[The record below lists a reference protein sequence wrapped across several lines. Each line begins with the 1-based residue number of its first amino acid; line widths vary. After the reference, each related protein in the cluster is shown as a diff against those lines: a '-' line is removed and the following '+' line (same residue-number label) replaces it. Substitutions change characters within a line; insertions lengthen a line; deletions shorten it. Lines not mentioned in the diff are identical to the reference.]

1 MTGYVKL
8 MAVALVA
15 GGLAAAATPW
25 RVSRA
30 TVADAVAGS
39 LARDAGLDAVV
50 GGPVT
55 LKLLP
60 RPRLQATQVSV
71 SAEAGAILLD
81 APLLKAELDI
91 ASLLRGT
98 WRLSS
103 ATLVEPTL
111 TVDLDRLAVRAPRD
125 ATPSRGAPVMLRFR
139 SGLLRTRSA
148 TGFADLLATGVDAS
162 AAWSGDGEDLVVS
175 GVATL
180 RGATAQFAG
189 ALQHP
194 ALSLTP
200 AGSSASLHVVSPL
213 FDVSV
218 DGVLSGG
225 TQEQFAGRAS
235 LATASLPRL
244 MRRLDGFPVSLASKR
259 AMISG
264 DLVAKPHDLSLSNAV
279 LRLDKARFEGTLAW
293 RRDGG
298 RGLVAGTL
306 ATDLLDLDALAGDS
320 LDAARVD
327 GLYRRPLTASPF
339 GTDID
344 MRISATAARL
354 GRVTLEDAAF
364 AALVRGDRLE
374 LTLDEAGAYGGLVKA
389 RAIATLG
396 PDGIDAHADLSSKHL
411 DLGLLSE
418 GLSGHER
425 VGGAV
430 TAHAALDGH
439 GASLRDVVA
448 DLQGAGQVGVEDGRL
463 AGLSLA
469 QALRRLGRRMPLD
482 ADRRG
487 TPTTFDKAQ
496 WDVSIRDGVVR
507 IPDGKL
513 TAPGVALAF
522 GAETG
527 LPDGRVDVHAVAG
540 QTDGSGAPLRG
551 GQSMPFDMRG
561 FWAGPL
567 TLVGRGAGLPALA
580 LPLVDGLAATR

>member
-1 MTGYVKL
+1 MTRLVKL
-8 MAVALVA
+8 MALALVA

-30 TVADAVAGS
+30 TVAGAFAGS
-39 LARDAGLDAVV
+39 LARDAGLRVDVA
-50 GGPVT
+50 GPVT
-55 LKLLP
+55 FKLLP
-60 RPRLQATQVSV
+60 RPRLQAAQLSV
-71 SAEAGAILLD
+71 SAKEGAILLD
-81 APLLKAELDI
+81 APMLKAELDI
-91 ASLLRGT
+91 PSLLRGA
-98 WRLSS
+98 WRMSS

-111 TVDLDRLAVRAPRD
+111 TVDLDRLAAASPIETTM
-125 ATPSRGAPVMLRFR
+125 ARGQPVMLRLR
-139 SGLLRTRSA
+139 SGLLKTRSA
-148 TGFADLLATGVDAS
+148 TGFADLLATGIDAS
-162 AAWSGDGEDLVVS
+162 VTWSGDGDDLVTS
-175 GVATL
+175 GMATV
-180 RGATAQFAG
+180 RGSTAQFAG

-200 AGSSASLHVVSPL
+200 TGSSASLQVDSPL
-213 FDVSV
+213 FDFSAE
-218 DGVLSGG
+218 GVLSGG

-235 LATASLPRL
+235 LSTASLPKL
-244 MRRLDGFPVSLASKR
+244 MRTLDGFPVSLASKR
-259 AMISG
+259 AQVSG
-264 DLVAKPHDLSLSNAV
+264 DLVAKPHDLSLSNAQ

-320 LDAARVD
+320 LDAPKVG
-327 GLYRRPLTASPF
+327 GLYRRALTASPF

-344 MRISATAARL
+344 MRISATAARC
-354 GRVTLEDAAF
+354 GRVTLQDAAF

-396 PDGIDAHADLSSKHL
+396 PDGIEAHADVSSKHL

-425 VGGAV
+425 LGGAM
-430 TAHAALDGH
+430 TGHAAIDGH

-448 DLQGAGQVGVEDGRL
+448 ALQGDGQIAVERGRL

-487 TPTTFDKAQ
+487 TPTTFDRAQ

-507 IPDGKL
+507 IPDGRL
-513 TAPGVALAF
+513 TAPGVALTF

-527 LPDGRVDVHAVAG
+527 LPDGRVDVHAVAV
-540 QTDGSGAPLRG
+540 QTDGSGAPSRDG
-551 GQSMPFDMRG
+551 PSIPFDMRG

-567 TLVGRGAGLPALA
+567 TLVGRGTGLPALA
-580 LPLVDGLAATR
+580 LPLVDGFAVGR